1 MINIQKLVKVTMA
14 WISIV
19 YVVCYVGVLLFAPIR
34 PGFMMYALHSRA
46 EGLVFENVFTF
57 GTFISGL
64 IIWNVIA
71 LLVAGLFA
79 WLWNVT
85 K

>member
-1 MINIQKLVKVTMA
+1 MINTKHLLKVGAA

-19 YVVCYVGVLLFAPIR
+19 YVVCFVGIGLVPGMR
-34 PGFMMYALHSRA
+34 PGFMRYGLHMGIDTGRNI
-46 EGLVFENVFTF
+46 LTF

-71 LLVAGLFA
+71 FLAVWLFA
-79 WLWNVT
+79 ALYNSI
-85 K
+85 KE